1 MTAPINNNNTR
12 HTSLEQK
19 TPIEMLQEEKSAVT
33 TLHHYKAE
41 PSAAAHYK
49 RRPR

>member
-1 MTAPINNNNTR
+1 
-12 HTSLEQK
+12 
-19 TPIEMLQEEKSAVT
+19 MLQEEKSAVT

-49 RRPR
+49 CRPR